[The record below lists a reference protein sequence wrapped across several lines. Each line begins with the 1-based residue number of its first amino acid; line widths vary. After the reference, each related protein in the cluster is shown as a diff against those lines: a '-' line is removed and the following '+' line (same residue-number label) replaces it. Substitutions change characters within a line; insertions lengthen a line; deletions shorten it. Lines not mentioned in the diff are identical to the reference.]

1 MDVHPPVA
9 ADDVKCW
16 ASNRNIRWYYG
27 CHGDRVTRTPFRP
40 SEFASSVFDNV
51 PDFSTAVL
59 PAMLQLGSI
68 QNLNMLRDSCWI
80 MRIRK
85 TKNLLEL
92 ENNHPASA
100 LECFWLQFPSYEHEF
115 SVGKGGQWVRGRTIY
130 KSGHCHR
137 SACSIKR
144 VPKILKWF

>member
-40 SEFASSVFDNV
+40 SEFASSVFDHF

-68 QNLNMLRDSCWI
+68 QNLNMLRDSCW
-80 MRIRK
+80 MRIRN
-85 TKNLLEL
+85 TTYLLEL
-92 ENNHPASA
+92 EHNHRVSA
-100 LECFWLQFPSYEHEF
+100 LECFWLQFPSYMSSRQRWPMSPRQNDLQIWSLSQIGMF
-115 SVGKGGQWVRGRTIY
+115 DK
-130 KSGHCHR
+130 
-137 SACSIKR
+137 ACTQDSKM
-144 VPKILKWF
+144 ILEWF